1 MIVLD
6 TEKPNGKVF
15 IEKEMRKVEE
25 ISQAVT
31 DTGGLCKG
39 KEKEIIVQKTS
50 LYYEDLVEVGF
61 GIKLPPPPKPF
72 RERKYYYYKGI
83 CQQFQGYQKL
93 SLNFEIKAGLTIS
106 ICSQL

>member
-15 IEKEMRKVEE
+15 IEKEMRKIEE

-83 CQQFQGYQKL
+83 CQQFQCYQKL
-93 SLNFEIKAGLTIS
+93 SLNFEIKAGLAIS
-106 ICSQL
+106 IRSQL